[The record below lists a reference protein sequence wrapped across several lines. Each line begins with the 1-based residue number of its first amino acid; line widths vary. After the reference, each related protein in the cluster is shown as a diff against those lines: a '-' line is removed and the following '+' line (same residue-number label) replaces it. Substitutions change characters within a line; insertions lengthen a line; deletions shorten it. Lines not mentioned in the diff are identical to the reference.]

1 MEAPQDSFRRRI
13 AMASELLQKHVH
25 VGLRMPRSRRF
36 FGAMF
41 LAFSGSRTKAVARRC
56 TCRVCSIAVWPMI
69 ACTYRSRRVH
79 QEATTRHSC
88 RGVFPLQ
95 SQKRRSAVSYQDQHV
110 NPDSA
115 SSRAANDHVPRWQLR
130 LTVRQVASLAPYLSR
145 GPTEHTTRA
154 VTEVS

>member
-1 MEAPQDSFRRRI
+1 MEVPQKTFRRKI
-13 AMASELLQKHVH
+13 TMASELLQKHVH

-56 TCRVCSIAVWPMI
+56 TCRVCSIAVWPMD
-69 ACTYRSRRVH
+69 ACTFRSRRVH

-88 RGVFPLQ
+88 CGVFSLQ

-115 SSRAANDHVPRWQLR
+115 SSRAANVHVPTWQLH
-130 LTVRQVASLAPYLSR
+130 LTVRPVASLAPNLSR
-145 GPTEHTTRA
+145 GPTGLTTRT